1 MNGVRGSNLPARIWR
16 EVMLATPASGARAV
30 PPVPAAKP
38 EGAEG
43 LEWLMDIIAGVV
55 GGGATN

>member
-1 MNGVRGSNLPARIWR
+1 MSESFLGRWSRRKAEAKRGEEPPPKSDTGV
-16 EVMLATPASGARAV
+16 
-30 PPVPAAKP
+30 PVAKP
-38 EGAEG
+38 EGTEG